1 MTTYDV
7 ALWRYSF
14 DGGAHFPEYVADVS
28 ADSPLLAALDLMNMH
43 HLRKV
48 ARAAVA
54 APGGT
59 VTRWKNGLRLYV
71 DGSALDYT
79 QTGGAHNGN

>member
-1 MTTYDV
+1 MNTYDV
-7 ALWRYSF
+7 ALWRCSF
-14 DGGAHFPEYVADVS
+14 DGGAHFPEYVAHID
-28 ADSPLLAALDLMNMH
+28 ADSPLLAALDLMNTH

-54 APGGT
+54 APDGAI
-59 VTRWKNGLRLYV
+59 TRWENGLRLYV

-79 QTGGAHNGN
+79 QTGGVRNGD